1 MKSNSKYFII
11 IPVAFVVLL
20 TSCNT
25 LEKASMH
32 GFNSGFY
39 KLESKQKSDQNVYVE
54 VTDEKI
60 DVYHQTQKQLVTN
73 AFLTISLKPS
83 DSIQNSPLVFKKESL
98 DVDITAIL
106 LKYRPSVHG
115 LPGQMTT
122 DFNIGL
128 YAGWRHDSYKIVNRI
143 DPLGKNHHK
152 INNWGYD
159 FGLFAGPGAT
169 LISPFTTQNE
179 VIDEYSGMIIQ
190 TGIAGFIESNIAS
203 FGIAVGFDHLLNSD
217 REVWI
222 YDKKPWVGFIVGI
235 ALN

>member
-1 MKSNSKYFII
+1 MKPNYKYII
-11 IPVAFVVLL
+11 IFVAQIIFF

-32 GFNSGFY
+32 GFNSGY
-39 KLESKQKSDQNVYVE
+39 YQLESKQKIEQNVYVA

-60 DVYHQTQKQLVTN
+60 DAYHLTKKKPDTN
-73 AFLTISLKPS
+73 AFLTIPLKPA
-83 DSIQNSPLVFKKESL
+83 DSIQLNPVVFKKESL

-106 LKYRPSVHG
+106 LKYRPSVYG

-122 DFNIGL
+122 DFNVAL
-128 YAGWRHDSYKIVNRI
+128 YAGWRHDSFKIVSRM
-143 DPLGKNHHK
+143 DPLGKIHTK

-159 FGLFAGPGAT
+159 FGFFAGPGTT

-190 TGIAGFIESNIAS
+190 TGIAGFIESNVAS
-203 FGIAVGFDHLLNSD
+203 FGIALGFDYLLNSD
-217 REVWI
+217 RKVWI
-222 YDKKPWVGFIVGI
+222 YNKKPWLGFIVGI

>member
-1 MKSNSKYFII
+1 M
-11 IPVAFVVLL
+11 
-20 TSCNT
+20 
-25 LEKASMH
+25 
-32 GFNSGFY
+32 
-39 KLESKQKSDQNVYVE
+39 
-54 VTDEKI
+54 
-60 DVYHQTQKQLVTN
+60 
-73 AFLTISLKPS
+73 
-83 DSIQNSPLVFKKESL
+83 VFKKESL

-128 YAGWRHDSYKIVNRI
+128 YTGWRYDRYKIESRL
-143 DPLGKNHHK
+143 DPLGNNYHK

-159 FGLFAGPGAT
+159 FGLFTGPGAT
-169 LISPFTTQNE
+169 IISPFTTQNK

-203 FGIAVGFDHLLNSD
+203 FGIAVGFDSLLNSD

-222 YDKKPWVGFIVGI
+222 YNKKPWVGFIVGI

>member
-1 MKSNSKYFII
+1 MKSNSKYII
-11 IPVAFVVLL
+11 ILVALIVFL

-32 GFNSGFY
+32 GFNNGYY
-39 KLESKQKSDQNVYVE
+39 KFESNQKSDQNVYVDA
-54 VTDEKI
+54 TDEKI
-60 DVYHQTQKQLVTN
+60 DVFHETKKQPDTK
-73 AFLTISLKPS
+73 AFLTIPLKFS
-83 DSIQNSPLVFKKESL
+83 DSLLVNTMVFKKKSL

-122 DFNIGL
+122 DFNIAL
-128 YAGWRHDSYKIVNRI
+128 YAGWRHDSYKIVSRM
-143 DPLGKNHHK
+143 DPLGKSQNK
-152 INNWGYD
+152 IISRGYD

-169 LISPFTTQNE
+169 LISPFTTQNN
-179 VIDEYSGMIIQ
+179 VTDEYSGMIIQ
-190 TGIAGFIESNIAS
+190 TGIAGFLESNIAS
-203 FGIAVGFDHLLNSD
+203 FGIAVGFDSLLNSD

-222 YDKKPWVGFIVGI
+222 YNKKPWVGFIVGI

>member
-1 MKSNSKYFII
+1 MKTINKYII
-11 IPVAFVVLL
+11 ISVALFALI

-25 LEKASMH
+25 LEKASKH

-39 KLESKQKSDQNVYVE
+39 KFESKQKSAQKVYVD

-60 DVYHQTQKQLVTN
+60 DVYHQIENQPDKN
-73 AFLTISLKPS
+73 AFVTISLKTS
-83 DSIQNSPLVFKKESL
+83 DSLPIEPMVFKKESI
-98 DVDITAIL
+98 DIDITAIL
-106 LKYRPSVHG
+106 LKYRPSVYG

-122 DFNIGL
+122 DFNIAL
-128 YAGWRHDSYKIVNRI
+128 YGGWRYDSYKIESRL
-143 DPLGKNHHK
+143 DPLGNNHHK
-152 INNWGYD
+152 INNLGYD

-169 LISPFTTQNE
+169 LISPFTTQNK

-203 FGIAVGFDHLLNSD
+203 FGIAVGFDSLLNPD

-222 YDKKPWVGFIVGI
+222 YNKKPWVGFIVGI

>member
-1 MKSNSKYFII
+1 MKSNTKYSII
-11 IPVAFVVLL
+11 SVAFVVFL
-20 TSCNT
+20 TSCNS

-32 GFNSGFY
+32 GFNSGY
-39 KLESKQKSDQNVYVE
+39 YQLEAKQKSDQNVYVE

-60 DVYHQTQKQLVTN
+60 DVYHQTKKQPDTN
-73 AFLTISLKPS
+73 AFLTIPLKPS
-83 DSIQNSPLVFKKESL
+83 DSISISPVVFKKESL

-115 LPGQMTT
+115 LPGQMTA
-122 DFNIGL
+122 DFNIAV
-128 YAGWRHDSYKIVNRI
+128 YAGWRHDSFKIVSKM

-169 LISPFTTQNE
+169 QISPFTTQNE

-190 TGIAGFIESNIAS
+190 TGFAGFIESNIAS
-203 FGIAVGFDHLLNSD
+203 FGIALGFDSLLNSD
-217 REVWI
+217 KNVWI

-235 ALN
+235 AIN

>member
-1 MKSNSKYFII
+1 MKSNSKYII
-11 IPVAFVVLL
+11 IPVAFVAFL

-39 KLESKQKSDQNVYVE
+39 QLESKQKSDQNVYVE
-54 VTDEKI
+54 ATDEKI
-60 DVYHQTQKQLVTN
+60 DVYHQTKKQPDAN

-83 DSIQNSPLVFKKESL
+83 DSIQISPVVFKKESL
-98 DVDITAIL
+98 DIDITAIL
-106 LKYRPSVHG
+106 LKYRPSVNG

-128 YAGWRHDSYKIVNRI
+128 YAGWRHDSYKIVSRM

-152 INNWGYD
+152 IKNWGYD
-159 FGLFAGPGAT
+159 LGLFAGPGAT
-169 LISPFTTQNE
+169 VISPFTTQNE

-203 FGIAVGFDHLLNSD
+203 FGIAVGFDSLLNSD

>member
-1 MKSNSKYFII
+1 MKSNSSYII
-11 IPVAFVVLL
+11 IPLVFVVFL

-25 LEKASMH
+25 LEKVSMH

-39 KLESKQKSDQNVYVE
+39 KLESIQKSDQNVYVE

-60 DVYHQTQKQLVTN
+60 DVYHQTKKQPDKN
-73 AFLTISLKPS
+73 AFLTIPLIPS
-83 DSIQNSPLVFKKESL
+83 DSIQISPLVFKKESL

-106 LKYRPSVHG
+106 LKYRPSVYG

-128 YAGWRHDSYKIVNRI
+128 YAGWRHDSYKIVSRM
-143 DPLGKNHHK
+143 DPLGKNHNK

-179 VIDEYSGMIIQ
+179 VTDEYSGMIIQ

-203 FGIAVGFDHLLNSD
+203 FGIAIGFDSLLNSD

>member
-1 MKSNSKYFII
+1 MKIIYKYIN
-11 IPVAFVVLL
+11 IPIALIVFL

-32 GFNSGFY
+32 GFNSGY
-39 KLESKQKSDQNVYVE
+39 YQLESKQKKNQKVYVE
-54 VTDEKI
+54 VTEEKI
-60 DVYHQTQKQLVTN
+60 EVHHLTNKQPDTN
-73 AFLTISLKPS
+73 AFLTIPLKPL
-83 DSIQNSPLVFKKESL
+83 DSIQISPVVFKKESL

-106 LKYRPSVHG
+106 LKYRPSVYG
-115 LPGQMTT
+115 LPGQLTT

-128 YAGWRHDSYKIVNRI
+128 YTGWRHDSYKIVTKV
-143 DPLGKNHHK
+143 DPLGKNHYK

-169 LISPFTTQNE
+169 LISPFSTQNE
-179 VIDEYSGMIIQ
+179 ITDEYSGLIIQ

-203 FGIAVGFDHLLNSD
+203 FGIAVGFDSLLNSD

-235 ALN
+235 AIN